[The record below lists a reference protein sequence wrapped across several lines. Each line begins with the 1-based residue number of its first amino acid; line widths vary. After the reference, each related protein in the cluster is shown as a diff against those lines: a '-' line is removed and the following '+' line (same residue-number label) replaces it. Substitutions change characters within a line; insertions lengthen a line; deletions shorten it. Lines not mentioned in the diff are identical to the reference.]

1 MSEDVREHA
10 RKLAQDLENSG
21 HMEHAEKVHHV
32 LSSHSVEDTFLWALR
47 GLCDTLLTFI
57 EAIDPVSEMTLEGLR
72 NKVDAALGPADS
84 GEKKT

>member
-21 HMEHAEKVHHV
+21 HMEHAEKVHHA

-47 GLCDTLLTFI
+47 GVCDTLLTFI

-72 NKVDAALGPADS
+72 NKVDAALGPANSD
-84 GEKKT
+84 EKKT

>member
-10 RKLAQDLENSG
+10 RKLAQDLESSG

-47 GLCDTLLTFI
+47 GVCDTLLTFI